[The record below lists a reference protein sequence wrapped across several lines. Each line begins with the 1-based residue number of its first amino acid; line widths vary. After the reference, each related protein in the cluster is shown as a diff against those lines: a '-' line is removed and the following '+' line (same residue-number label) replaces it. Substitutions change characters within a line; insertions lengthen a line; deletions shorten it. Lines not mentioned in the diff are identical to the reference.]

1 MITNL
6 MKLRTKKSM
15 LARFIHQSNVID
27 FLGKELKKSFALFF
41 SFQYIGK
48 SMSKFETLL
57 IYFLFAHKVSLKV
70 HLLNL
75 LSKRVDKAV

>member
-1 MITNL
+1 
-6 MKLRTKKSM
+6 M
-15 LARFIHQSNVID
+15 LASFKHQSNVVD
-27 FLGKELKKSFALFF
+27 FLGKEFKKSFALFL
-41 SFQYIGK
+41 SLQYIGK

-57 IYFLFAHKVSLKV
+57 IYFLFDHKVPLKV